1 MRSTL
6 LALLLIAGSCLSSC
20 TPAPRTGPDV
30 SWVKPI
36 VFHKATV
43 DYLAALKDA
52 PPELYIDLGQV
63 WLHNKKCQDILG
75 K

>member
-1 MRSTL
+1 MRL
-6 LALLLIAGSCLSSC
+6 IPRALLLIVLSSFVSC
-20 TPAPRTGPDV
+20 SSPRTEPDV

-36 VFHKATV
+36 VFHKETI
-43 DYLAALKDA
+43 DYLSKLQDA

-63 WLHNKKCQDILG
+63 WLHNKKVHDILG